1 MHSTQVPGTQL
12 GVCMHAFSHL
22 SIPSTEFNT
31 FRSSCH
37 LHLWRIQPPCKMVET
52 EEFGMPPFP
61 PFSLG
66 VHTFVT
72 LPGVLAAMAQCE
84 KQGKLRIIRLPF
96 VGPWA
101 SRQLKVLR
109 RKLAT
114 PLARPASKRRPDSAT
129 HAAAAARREVGLIA
143 SPPPPPSYLS
153 APQPFP

>member
-1 MHSTQVPGTQL
+1 
-12 GVCMHAFSHL
+12 
-22 SIPSTEFNT
+22 
-31 FRSSCH
+31 
-37 LHLWRIQPPCKMVET
+37 
-52 EEFGMPPFP
+52 MPPFP

-129 HAAAAARREVGLIA
+129 HAAAAARREVGLLA
-143 SPPPPPSYLS
+143 RPPPPPLLFVGSSALS
-153 APQPFP
+153 LNPYNKKSCHQTGFENCALLPSLILRESSFLVLLLCCSAHPQMPRNWLSSLEHP